1 MSFITLEMHGDIAVL
16 SVDDPP
22 VNALSHG
29 VREGLLRHVIAAD
42 EDQDVSAIVII
53 CAGRTFIAGADIKE
67 FGKPIE
73 EPYLPDVVT
82 RIEACDTPVIAAIH
96 GTALGGGLE
105 VALACHYRIGTS
117 SSFVGLPEVH
127 LGLLPGASGTQRLPR
142 LVGPAM
148 ALDVMLIGRP
158 IPASDAHRMGVLDK
172 LSAND
177 DLLADALSFVPEC
190 IAMGPRRIR
199 DFPMPDYPDEI
210 FDAARKK
217 ISKNARG
224 QLAPWKIIDCVEVAT
239 KTSFDDGL
247 KKEREYFLECM
258 ASPQS
263 AGLRHAFLANRQVS
277 KVPGITKD
285 TPQRKLS
292 SAAVIGAGTMGAGI
306 AYNCLAAG
314 MDVTL
319 LDNNDD
325 GLARGR
331 KTVEGLFA
339 GGVERGK
346 ISVADRDAGLQRFST
361 SQDYSDIA
369 DVDIVIEAVFES
381 MEIKKAVFSELDKTI
396 KQGAILATNTSTLS
410 IDEIAAVTSRPQDV
424 IGLHFFSPAHIMR
437 LLEIVRGKATA
448 DDVIASSLALAKRLK
463 KFGVV
468 VGNCNGF
475 VGNRMLYNYGRENQF
490 LLLEG
495 AAPEFIDKTM
505 FDWGMAMGPNAVGD
519 LAGLDVG
526 YKVRQERD
534 DLPTDPGFYRIAD
547 MLAEMG
553 RFGQKTGKGMYL
565 YEKGSRTPTP
575 DPEVAAMISGEAAR
589 LGIEQRDIDPDEI
602 IERCIYGLIVE
613 GARILEEGIAIRSS
627 DIDVVWMNGYGFPAF
642 RGGPMHYAD
651 SIGLDKVYA
660 TVCELQERFGAT
672 FWEPPKLLKELA
684 ESGRKFSDV
693 GITDL

>member
-1 MSFITLEMHGDIAVL
+1 
-16 SVDDPP
+16 
-22 VNALSHG
+22 
-29 VREGLLRHVIAAD
+29 
-42 EDQDVSAIVII
+42 
-53 CAGRTFIAGADIKE
+53 
-67 FGKPIE
+67 
-73 EPYLPDVVT
+73 
-82 RIEACDTPVIAAIH
+82 
-96 GTALGGGLE
+96 
-105 VALACHYRIGTS
+105 
-117 SSFVGLPEVH
+117 
-127 LGLLPGASGTQRLPR
+127 
-142 LVGPAM
+142 
-148 ALDVMLIGRP
+148 
-158 IPASDAHRMGVLDK
+158 
-172 LSAND
+172 
-177 DLLADALSFVPEC
+177 
-190 IAMGPRRIR
+190 
-199 DFPMPDYPDEI
+199 
-210 FDAARKK
+210 
-217 ISKNARG
+217 
-224 QLAPWKIIDCVEVAT
+224 
-239 KTSFDDGL
+239 
-247 KKEREYFLECM
+247 
-258 ASPQS
+258 
-263 AGLRHAFLANRQVS
+263 
-277 KVPGITKD
+277 
-285 TPQRKLS
+285 
-292 SAAVIGAGTMGAGI
+292 
-306 AYNCLAAG
+306 
-314 MDVTL
+314 
-319 LDNNDD
+319 
-325 GLARGR
+325 
-331 KTVEGLFA
+331 
-339 GGVERGK
+339 
-346 ISVADRDAGLQRFST
+346 
-361 SQDYSDIA
+361 
-369 DVDIVIEAVFES
+369 VDIVIEAVFES

-651 SIGLDKVYA
+651 SIGLDKVYT

-693 GITDL
+693 GTY